1 MSLQDQRTKLR
12 EHMMA
17 VAKKYDYRF
26 QSKISGE
33 KLTINRYR
41 IAFNIVNNSYIE
53 VVVIQEGENVF
64 RLRHFTSYTNT
75 VNMTLNFINLNFL
88 F

>member
-1 MSLQDQRTKLR
+1 MSLQHQRTKLR

-26 QSKISGE
+26 KSKISGE
-33 KLTINRYR
+33 KLTINRHR
-41 IAFNIVNNSYIE
+41 VAFNLVNNTYIE
-53 VVVIQEGENVF
+53 VVVIMDGENVF
-64 RLRHFTSYTNT
+64 RIRHFTSYENT

-88 F
+88 I